1 MVLVSREWGLLPCI
15 ENGGYDHLTTV
26 LAYSR
31 GTLLSDDPFLG
42 DISSHAS
49 THPTTTI

>member
-1 MVLVSREWGLLPCI
+1 MVLFSREWHCFLALKMVD
-15 ENGGYDHLTTV
+15 DHLTTV